1 MKNTATLTW
10 IILIVL
16 TITSALVSNLESKYV
31 VFIILILSALKFF
44 GIAFQFMEMKKA
56 HVFWKTLI
64 IGFIF
69 LFAIGLLV
77 GFSF

>member
-1 MKNTATLTW
+1 MKNTTIITW

-16 TITSALVSNLESKYV
+16 TITSALVSKLESKYV

-44 GIAFQFMEMKKA
+44 GIAFQFMEIKKA
-56 HVFWKTLI
+56 HVFWKTII

-69 LFAIGLLV
+69 LFGIGLLV
-77 GFSF
+77 A